1 MKKEI
6 IGEKGTGKT
15 ARLIEA
21 VHIAEQDAQG
31 SVIFINKGKR
41 HVLELSHKVRL
52 VDTDDYSI
60 KSYDEFY
67 GFMCGI
73 LSQNYDIAH
82 IFVDSIAKIVNDDL
96 AAFEKFLND
105 FAPVAEANN
114 AEITIILSMKPEDAT
129 DGIKKY
135 IWLIQLQ

>member
-1 MKKEI
+1 MINVI

-21 VHIAEQDAQG
+21 VHIAEQDAAG

-67 GFMCGI
+67 GFVCGI
-73 LSQNYDIAH
+73 LSQNYDIDH
-82 IFVDSIAKIVNDDL
+82 IFVDSIAKIVNDDM
-96 AAFEKFLND
+96 AAFEAFLD
-105 FAPVAEANN
+105 KIDIVAKNNN
-114 AEITIILSMKPEDAT
+114 AEITIILSMSPDNAT
-129 DGIKKY
+129 EGIKKY
-135 IWLIQLQ
+135 VK